1 MLVSGGSA
9 LLFLPRLWLALSPA
23 IFVVSDNLTG
33 KPAAVGQGSQK
44 TLLRHSIYKQLK
56 NPPKLDKTTIRL
68 SGSGNT
74 SITPFG
80 IFLTDISTDDS
91 DFNSSICVVN
101 DNCIAYDCI
110 IGTDVIQQGTLV
122 IANGE
127 IKLHK
132 HFDSFLINVAN
143 VIDNFEADLSH
154 ISDVQIRT
162 ETASLIAN
170 YRPQKSKSVDIEMEI
185 VFHDT
190 TPVYPQPRRLAPNEK
205 AIVEQQISLSIWLT
219 DGIICPSTSN
229 YASPV
234 VLVKKKDNSHR
245 LCVDYR
251 RLNKRILRE
260 HFPLPLISE
269 VLDKVGSAKIF
280 STQDLRNVF
289 HHVDVAKDSQKYT
302 AFVTHERRYEF
313 IKVPFGLS
321 NSPAFFSRYINCVFR
336 DLLNDG
342 TLLYMDDLIICADNE
357 YEGLTKLKQ
366 ELKLASEYGLDI
378 NIK

>member
-1 MLVSGGSA
+1 MLFS
-9 LLFLPRLWLALSPA
+9 FRT
-23 IFVVSDNLTG
+23 LT
-33 KPAAVGQGSQK
+33 KPIKIQNFEIDSLIDTGSQK

-56 NPPKLDKTTIRL
+56 NPPKLDETTIRL
-68 SGSGNT
+68 SDFGNT

-80 IFLTDISTDDS
+80 IFLTDINIDDS

-101 DNCIAYDCI
+101 DNCITYDCI

-143 VIDNFEADLSH
+143 VIDNFDADLSH

-190 TPVYPQPRRLAPNEK
+190 IPVYPQPRRLAPNEK
-205 AIVEQQISLSIWLT
+205 AIVEQQISQWLT

-229 YASPV
+229 YAFPV
-234 VLVKKKDNSHR
+234 VLVKNEDNSHR
-245 LCVDYR
+245 LCVDHR
-251 RLNKRILRE
+251 
-260 HFPLPLISE
+260 
-269 VLDKVGSAKIF
+269 
-280 STQDLRNVF
+280 
-289 HHVDVAKDSQKYT
+289 
-302 AFVTHERRYEF
+302 
-313 IKVPFGLS
+313 
-321 NSPAFFSRYINCVFR
+321 
-336 DLLNDG
+336 
-342 TLLYMDDLIICADNE
+342 
-357 YEGLTKLKQ
+357 
-366 ELKLASEYGLDI
+366 
-378 NIK
+378 